1 MPAAIMPKLV
11 VLVSLTMA
19 LWVGNCAPCRADQA
33 DKPKLAAL
41 PDSSPAPENNPTTP
55 EKAALGKLLFFDPRL
70 SGGNDMSCATCHE
83 PKKAFGDGLPKA
95 KGHAGKTLDR
105 NAPSLLNVGFHASYF
120 WDGREQSLE
129 SQALMPITAADE
141 MHQDLDELEKEL
153 SAVPEYVKRFK
164 EVFDAP
170 PSRENIAQALAAF
183 ERTLVSGPSPLDK
196 FLRGDKQALSPLAEE
211 GLRLFTGEA
220 GCIRCHNGPL
230 LSDGKAYRLGVG
242 FGDKGLGGVTSKE
255 DDNYKFRAPSLR
267 NVSQTGPY
275 MHDGSLKTL
284 DEVVAFYYR
293 GVPAIGPDG
302 LPLDVEP
309 LLGRSFSEIPAI
321 VAFLEL
327 LSGELPDATPLEL
340 P

>member
-1 MPAAIMPKLV
+1 MKYVTHARWGLLAATACLWAGVRVRGEDKDDPKISPLPEVVPAAE
-11 VLVSLTMA
+11 
-19 LWVGNCAPCRADQA
+19 D
-33 DKPKLAAL
+33 
-41 PDSSPAPENNPTTP
+41 NPTTP

-83 PKKAFGDGLPKA
+83 PKKAFGDGLAKA
-95 KGHAGKTLDR
+95 KGHEGKTLGR
-105 NAPSLLNVGFHASYF
+105 NAPSLLNVGFYPSFF
-120 WDGREQSLE
+120 WDGREKSLE
-129 SQALMPITAADE
+129 AQALMPITAADE
-141 MHQDLDELEKEL
+141 MHQDLHELEKEL
-153 SAVPEYVKRFK
+153 SAVPEYLTRFQD
-164 EVFDAP
+164 VFDAP
-170 PSRENIAQALAAF
+170 PSRENIALALAAF

-255 DDNYKFRAPSLR
+255 DDNYKFRTPSLR
-267 NVSQTGPY
+267 NVAQTGPY

-321 VAFLEL
+321 VAFLES
-327 LSGELPDATPLEL
+327 LSGEMPDVSPPEL